1 MMHAPV
7 AVSATSFLSKLTRF
21 SLVSVTTF
29 PFFLKARFYL
39 GRQRSAMLK
48 YFVFYLMLFFL
59 SACASYGIIENQ
71 PVSESSATQEYSLST
86 FAGSDKNSGLAL
98 MLTFSGGGTRAATM
112 AYAVM
117 QELRDTVIEINGEP
131 TRLLDEVD
139 TISSVSGGSFT
150 SAYYGLHGDGMFDT
164 FEDVFLR
171 LDIDK
176 QLIYGISNPILW
188 FNEKGR
194 TDMAVD
200 YYQKQV
206 FHDATFADMMN
217 PDLPLIVINASD
229 LAYGI
234 RFSFVQ
240 EYFNLLCSD
249 LTSFP
254 VARAVAASSAVPVVF
269 SPVVLQNHSS
279 CHKDNTAWLE
289 DAKARAVNDAELRML
304 SYGLETYADKD
315 QRQFVHLVDGGITDN
330 TGLRAAFDIIEIL
343 GGAKR
348 YLESAGKMTPSQFVI
363 IAVNASTDPVFDMD
377 ETNRVPSIPT
387 SINAVS
393 GVQLHRYNTATIEL
407 LQNSMKTWSEDVSS
421 SSKSV
426 KPYFIEVSFEDIKA
440 RELKLFLNKIPTSF
454 SLSDEQVDTL
464 IRSGRELLRNN
475 PVFQQLLLDLQE

>member
-1 MMHAPV
+1 
-7 AVSATSFLSKLTRF
+7 
-21 SLVSVTTF
+21 
-29 PFFLKARFYL
+29 
-39 GRQRSAMLK
+39 MLK
-48 YFVFYLMLFFL
+48 YFVCYLTLFFV
-59 SACASYGIIENQ
+59 SACASYGKIENQ

-86 FAGSDKNSGLAL
+86 FAGSDKNSDLAL

-150 SAYYGLHGDGMFDT
+150 SAYYGLHGDGMFET

-171 LDIDK
+171 FDIDK
-176 QLIYGISNPILW
+176 HLIYGISNPILW
-188 FNEKGR
+188 FNDKGR

-269 SPVVLQNHSS
+269 SPVVLQNHAS
-279 CHKDNTAWLE
+279 CHRDNTAWLE

-315 QRQFVHLVDGGITDN
+315 QRKFVHLVDGGITDN

-348 YLESAGKMTPSQFVI
+348 YLESAGKATPSQFVI

-393 GVQLHRYNTATIEL
+393 GVQLHRYNTATVEL
-407 LQNSMKTWSEDVSS
+407 LHNSMETWSEDVSS
-421 SSKSV
+421 PGKAV

-440 RELKLFLNKIPTSF
+440 RELQLFLNKIPTSF

-464 IRSGRELLRNN
+464 IKSGRELLRNN
-475 PVFQQLLLDLQE
+475 PVFQQLLLDLRE